1 MCMVITMGNLHS
13 NSQVTHI
20 KELAIL
26 LILNLPEL
34 SQTVTFRAQQVPGN
48 ITHLNQFLVTN

>member
-1 MCMVITMGNLHS
+1 MGNLHS